1 MKLDMTKGNI
11 LPLIITFAVPLFF
24 SNLFQQFYNIAD
36 TAIVGHTLGDHAL
49 SAVGAVSSI
58 YGLVTS
64 LCFGMSNGFSIL
76 ISFFPKNAV
85 TTGKQHK
92 IHVTGS
98 QKHTAV

>member
-49 SAVGAVSSI
+49 SAVGAVHPSP
-58 YGLVTS
+58 GKRKPGVTVRARVQ
-64 LCFGMSNGFSIL
+64 GR
-76 ISFFPKNAV
+76 
-85 TTGKQHK
+85 
-92 IHVTGS
+92 
-98 QKHTAV
+98 